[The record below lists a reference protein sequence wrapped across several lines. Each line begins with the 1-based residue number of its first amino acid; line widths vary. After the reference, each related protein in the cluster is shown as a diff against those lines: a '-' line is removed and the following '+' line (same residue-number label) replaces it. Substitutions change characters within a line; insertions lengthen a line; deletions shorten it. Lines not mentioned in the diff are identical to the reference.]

1 MGQKMSRMKG
11 RFRMKL
17 DFNNIDKLLEQLDNL
32 FPKITFGQH
41 DSLDKIRYL
50 SGQRSVVDF
59 LLSQYHRNEE
69 S

>member
-1 MGQKMSRMKG
+1 MSRMKG
-11 RFRMKL
+11 KIRMKL

-32 FPKITFGQH
+32 FPRITFGQD

-59 LLSQYHRNEE
+59 LMSQYRRRNEE